1 MNSIPTEA
9 GVNRHQVKPELTSYA
24 AAIIAVNSA
33 LVGIPVVNY
42 ILGLLGVACYSY
54 LFVTE
59 RKNLAIVLAAG
70 TLIVAS
76 IVGGLTGMF
85 SLLLSVTL
93 PGIAI
98 GWAIKSGRTTEEAI
112 ILGFLPALVIMLF
125 FLINRAELE
134 AALVMAIDEGIAQ
147 MTTLPGFLDD
157 TESMQ
162 ETLHS
167 YGKTMFMIM
176 PSLILL
182 SGLFNSFVGY
192 LIASKILR
200 RRDYKV
206 PTIPHFTSW
215 KPNYNLVWL
224 FIAGLLISVIGMGGT
239 RAVGWNILVFTGII
253 YFVVGLAVV
262 ENFFM
267 KAKMP
272 VFFKILF
279 YIGILFAQLFSL
291 VVLAGVGLFDCWFN
305 FRNRGSATT
314 V

>member
-9 GVNRHQVKPELTSYA
+9 GVNRHQIKPELTSFA
-24 AAIIAVNSA
+24 VAIIAVNSA

-42 ILGLLGVACYSY
+42 VLGILGVACYPY

-59 RKNLAIVLAAG
+59 RKNLAMVLAVG
-70 TLIVAS
+70 TLIIAS
-76 IVGGLTGMF
+76 IVSGLTGMF

-98 GWAIKSGRTTEEAI
+98 GWAMKSDRTAGEAI
-112 ILGFLPALVIMLF
+112 ILGFLPAFVIMLF

-134 AALVMAIDEGIAQ
+134 AVLVLAIDEGIAQ
-147 MTTLPGFLDD
+147 MTTLPGFLED

-162 ETLHS
+162 ESLHS
-167 YGKTMFMIM
+167 FGKTIFMIM

-182 SGLFNSFVGY
+182 SGLFNSFIGY

-200 RRDYKV
+200 KRDYEV
-206 PTIPHFTSW
+206 PTIPHFTRW

-224 FIAGLLISVIGMGGT
+224 FIAGLFISVIGVEGT
-239 RAVGWNILVFTGII
+239 KAVGWNILVFTGII
-253 YFVVGLAVV
+253 YFVIGLAVV

-291 VVLAGVGLFDCWFN
+291 VVLAGVGLFDSWFN